1 MKISVFIVDDHFM
14 VIEGLRALLQGAPDI
29 DYSGHAM
36 NATSCLAYLKNEQ
49 PDVILMDINLP
60 DQSGIDLCRQV
71 CNTYPQVAVLG
82 VSSFN
87 QRSFIQN
94 MLDSGAKGYVL
105 KNVTQSE
112 LWQAIR
118 TVAIGKTWV
127 STEVVQTLRQ
137 RQPDRPVITRRE
149 KEVLACIA
157 QGLTNPQIA
166 EKLFVS
172 VTTIESHR
180 KNLLHKL
187 DANNTASLVRQ
198 AFYFELIPIQATNSK

>member
-1 MKISVFIVDDHFM
+1 M
-14 VIEGLRALLQGAPDI
+14 VIEGLRALLQGAEGI
-29 DYSGHAM
+29 DYVGHAM
-36 NATSCLAYLKNEQ
+36 NAASCLAYLKKEI

-60 DQSGIDLCRQV
+60 DQSGIELCRYV
-71 CNTYPQVAVLG
+71 NSNYPAVAVLA

-105 KNVTQSE
+105 KNVTQTE

-118 TVAIGKTWV
+118 AVAIGKTWV

-137 RQPDRPVITRRE
+137 RQPDKPVITRRE

-157 QGLTNPQIA
+157 EGLTNPQISD
-166 EKLFVS
+166 KLFVS

-187 DANNTASLVRQ
+187 NANNTASLIRQ
-198 AFYFELIPIQATNSK
+198 AFYYELITLDTEGWFSV

>member
-1 MKISVFIVDDHFM
+1 
-14 VIEGLRALLQGAPDI
+14 
-29 DYSGHAM
+29 
-36 NATSCLAYLKNEQ
+36 
-49 PDVILMDINLP
+49 
-60 DQSGIDLCRQV
+60 SGIDLCKHV
-71 CNTYPQVAVLG
+71 NENYPEIAVLA

-105 KNVTQSE
+105 KNVTQTE

-118 TVAIGKTWV
+118 AVAIGKTWV
-127 STEVVQTLRQ
+127 SAEVVQTLRQ

-149 KEVLACIA
+149 KEVLECIA

-172 VTTIESHR
+172 ITTIESHR

-187 DANNTASLVRQ
+187 NVNNTASLVRQ
-198 AFYFELIPIQATNSK
+198 AFYYEFISIQNEK

>member
-14 VIEGLRALLQGAPDI
+14 VIEGLRALLQGANDI

-60 DQSGIDLCRQV
+60 DQSGIDLCRHV
-71 CNTYPQVAVLG
+71 RNTYPQVSVLG

-94 MLDSGAKGYVL
+94 MLDNGAKGYVL

-149 KEVLACIA
+149 KEVLECIA
-157 QGLTNPQIA
+157 RGLTNPQIA

-187 DANNTASLVRQ
+187 KANNTASLVRQ
-198 AFYFELIPIQATNSK
+198 AFYFELIPIQETNSK

>member
-1 MKISVFIVDDHFM
+1 MKIKVFIVDDHFM
-14 VIEGLRALLQGAPDI
+14 VIEGLRALLQGAADI
-29 DYSGHAM
+29 DFTGHAT
-36 NATSCLAYLKNEQ
+36 NAASCLAYLKKEQ

-60 DQSGIDLCRQV
+60 DQSGIDLCKHV
-71 CNTYPQVAVLG
+71 NENYPEIAVLA

-105 KNVTQSE
+105 KNVTQTE

-118 TVAIGKTWV
+118 AVAIGKTWV
-127 STEVVQTLRQ
+127 SAEVVQTLRQ

-149 KEVLACIA
+149 KEVLECIA

-172 VTTIESHR
+172 ITTIESHR

-187 DANNTASLVRQ
+187 NVNNTASLVRQ
-198 AFYFELIPIQATNSK
+198 AFYYEFISIQNEK

>member
-1 MKISVFIVDDHFM
+1 MKINVFIVDDHFM
-14 VIEGLRALLQGAPDI
+14 VIEGLRALLQDAVDI
-29 DYSGHAM
+29 DYNGHAT
-36 NATSCLAYLKNEQ
+36 NAASCLAYLKNEQ
-49 PDVILMDINLP
+49 PDVLLMDINLP
-60 DQSGIDLCRQV
+60 DQSGIELCKHV
-71 CNTYPQVAVLG
+71 TTNYPEVAVLA

-94 MLDSGAKGYVL
+94 MLDNGAKGYVL
-105 KNVTQSE
+105 KNVTQTE

-118 TVAIGKTWV
+118 AVSIGKTWV

-149 KEVLACIA
+149 QEVLECIA
-157 QGLTNPQIA
+157 KGLTNPQIA
-166 EKLFVS
+166 DKLCVS

-187 DANNTASLVRQ
+187 NANNTASLVRQ
-198 AFYFELIPIQATNSK
+198 AFYFEIISIQQ